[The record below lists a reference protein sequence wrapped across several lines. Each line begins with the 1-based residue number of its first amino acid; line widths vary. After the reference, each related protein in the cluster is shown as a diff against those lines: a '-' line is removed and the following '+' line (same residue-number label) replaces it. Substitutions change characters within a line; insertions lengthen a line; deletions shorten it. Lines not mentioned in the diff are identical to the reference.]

1 MAAITEQSA
10 LIAAVRLP
18 VVGPGAVTR
27 RVSSWRRWTCHT
39 HFILVNFAG
48 EWPATTVAPT
58 KAGAWMTRTFTS
70 AISVERPLQRQ
81 LRRYLRPPRLRL
93 RPRQRRHL
101 QLRPALHQRPQL
113 RLRLHLRP

>member
-10 LIAAVRLP
+10 LIVAVRLP

-27 RVSSWRRWTCHT
+27 RASSWRRWTCHT

-58 KAGAWMTRTFTS
+58 KAGALTIPIFMS
-70 AISVERPLQRQ
+70 AISVERPRRRQ
-81 LRRYLRPPRLRL
+81 LRRYLRPRHLRL
-93 RPRQRRHL
+93 QLHSRQPKL
-101 QLRPALHQRPQL
+101 PLPQ
-113 RLRLHLRP
+113 